1 MKPFSSGSQFQDWVG
16 ANCDRCTKGAHR
28 LGADALPDCE
38 IELALGEAY
47 IGDGNITDEIAARLG
62 CGSGL
67 YCWQCTEWE
76 PTEEWQDEWY
86 RRHGAEEETQ

>member
-1 MKPFSSGSQFQDWVG
+1 MRPFSSGGQFSDWTG

-47 IGDGNITDEIAARLG
+47 LDDGNISDEIAKRMGYKPLAA
-62 CGSGL
+62 

-76 PTEEWQDEWY
+76 PTPEWTAEWK
-86 RRHGAEEETQ
+86 RRHPDKAE